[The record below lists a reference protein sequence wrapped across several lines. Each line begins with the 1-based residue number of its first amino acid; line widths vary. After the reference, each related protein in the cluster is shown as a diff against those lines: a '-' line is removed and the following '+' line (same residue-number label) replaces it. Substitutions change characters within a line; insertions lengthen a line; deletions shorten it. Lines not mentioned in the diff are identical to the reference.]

1 MGGKTAP
8 PPPPPRVTDA
18 ALPLLADLQ
27 RLFPNAKGREPL
39 SRHTT
44 WGIGGPADYYVEVEN
59 RDALDRL
66 VTWAGDHGIPL
77 WPIGQGSNL
86 LVGDRGIRGIVTR
99 LRGDFETFRF
109 EDGARVNAGAGV
121 LLPQLSR
128 ACAER
133 GLSGAEPFAGIPG
146 TLGGGLMTNAGTPEG
161 DLGSLVEEVLT
172 LDAEGRE
179 RLLSGKDLRFG
190 YRRSNLTDHWVL
202 SARLKLRPGDRN
214 DILASV
220 EKQRMRR
227 AERQPLGTKNCG
239 SVFKNPP
246 GDHAARLIEAAGLKG
261 TRVGDARISPKHAN
275 FIENVGH
282 ASAADVHALLALVQK
297 TVREKSGVDLELEVW
312 PVGD

>member
-1 MGGKTAP
+1 MTGGAS
-8 PPPPPRVTDA
+8 
-18 ALPLLADLQ
+18 ALLSDLR
-27 RLFPNAKGREPL
+27 RLFPSAKGAEPL

-44 WGIGGPADYYVEVEN
+44 WGIGGPADFYVEVEN
-59 RDALDRL
+59 RAALDRL
-66 VTWAGDHGIPL
+66 VTWAADHGVPL

-86 LVGDRGIRGIVTR
+86 LVGDRGVRGVVTR
-99 LRGDFETFRF
+99 LRGEFETFHF
-109 EDGARVNAGAGV
+109 EEDGRINAGAGV

-133 GLSGAEPFAGIPG
+133 GLTGAEPFAGIPG

-172 LDAEGRE
+172 LDADGHE
-179 RLLSGKDLRFG
+179 RLLTKKDLRFG

-220 EKQRMRR
+220 DKQLKRR

-275 FIENVGH
+275 FIENLGR
-282 ASAADVHALLALVQK
+282 ASAGDVHALLALVQK
-297 TVREKSGVDLELEVW
+297 TVREKCGVDLELEVW

>member
-1 MGGKTAP
+1 MGGKIAA
-8 PPPPPRVTDA
+8 PPPPPRVTGGA
-18 ALPLLADLQ
+18 SALLSDLR
-27 RLFPNAKGREPL
+27 RLFPSAKGAEPL

-44 WGIGGPADYYVEVEN
+44 WGIGGPADFYVEVEN
-59 RDALDRL
+59 RAALDRL
-66 VTWAGDHGIPL
+66 VTWAADHGVPL

-86 LVGDRGIRGIVTR
+86 LVGDRGVRGVVTR
-99 LRGDFETFRF
+99 LRGEFETFHF
-109 EDGARVNAGAGV
+109 EEDGRINAGAGV

-133 GLSGAEPFAGIPG
+133 GLTGAEPFAGIPG

-172 LDAEGRE
+172 LDADGRE
-179 RLLSGKDLRFG
+179 RLLTKKDLRFG

-220 EKQRMRR
+220 DKQLKRR

-275 FIENVGH
+275 FIENLGR
-282 ASAADVHALLALVQK
+282 ASAGDVHALLALVQK
-297 TVREKSGVDLELEVW
+297 TVREKCGVDLELEVW

>member
-1 MGGKTAP
+1 MGGKIAA
-8 PPPPPRVTDA
+8 PPPPPRVTGGA
-18 ALPLLADLQ
+18 SALLSDLR
-27 RLFPNAKGREPL
+27 RLFPSAKGAEPL

-44 WGIGGPADYYVEVEN
+44 WGIGGPADFYVEVEN
-59 RDALDRL
+59 RAALDRL
-66 VTWAGDHGIPL
+66 VTWAADHGVPL

-86 LVGDRGIRGIVTR
+86 LVGDRGVRGVVTR
-99 LRGDFETFRF
+99 LRGEFETFHF
-109 EDGARVNAGAGV
+109 EEDGRINAGAGV

-133 GLSGAEPFAGIPG
+133 GLTGAEPFAGIPG

-172 LDAEGRE
+172 LDADGHE
-179 RLLSGKDLRFG
+179 RLLTKKDLRFG

-220 EKQRMRR
+220 DKQLKRR

-275 FIENVGH
+275 FIENLGR
-282 ASAADVHALLALVQK
+282 ASAGDVHALLALVQK
-297 TVREKSGVDLELEVW
+297 TVREKCGVDLELEVW

>member
-1 MGGKTAP
+1 MTGGAS
-8 PPPPPRVTDA
+8 
-18 ALPLLADLQ
+18 ALLSDLR
-27 RLFPNAKGREPL
+27 RLFPSAKGAEPL

-44 WGIGGPADYYVEVEN
+44 WGIGGPADFYVEVEN
-59 RDALDRL
+59 RAALDRL
-66 VTWAGDHGIPL
+66 VTWAADHGVPL

-86 LVGDRGIRGIVTR
+86 LVGDRGVRGVVTR
-99 LRGDFETFRF
+99 LRGEFETFHF
-109 EDGARVNAGAGV
+109 EEDGRINAGAGV

-133 GLSGAEPFAGIPG
+133 GLTGAEPFAGIPG

-172 LDAEGRE
+172 LDADGRE
-179 RLLSGKDLRFG
+179 RLLTKKDLRFG

-220 EKQRMRR
+220 EKQLKRR

-275 FIENVGH
+275 FIENLGR
-282 ASAADVHALLALVQK
+282 ASAGDVHALLALVQK
-297 TVREKSGVDLELEVW
+297 TVREKCGVDLELEVW

>member
-1 MGGKTAP
+1 MGGKIAA
-8 PPPPPRVTDA
+8 PPPPPRVTGGA
-18 ALPLLADLQ
+18 SALLSDLR
-27 RLFPNAKGREPL
+27 RLFPSAKGAEPL

-44 WGIGGPADYYVEVEN
+44 WGIGGPADFYVEVEN
-59 RDALDRL
+59 RAALDRL
-66 VTWAGDHGIPL
+66 VTWAADHGVPL

-86 LVGDRGIRGIVTR
+86 LVGDRGVRGVVTR
-99 LRGDFETFRF
+99 LRGEFEAFHF
-109 EDGARVNAGAGV
+109 EEDGRINAGAGV

-133 GLSGAEPFAGIPG
+133 GLTGAEPFAGIPG

-172 LDAEGRE
+172 LDADGRE
-179 RLLSGKDLRFG
+179 RLLTKKDLRFG

-220 EKQRMRR
+220 EKQLKRR

-275 FIENVGH
+275 FIENLGR
-282 ASAADVHALLALVQK
+282 ASAGEVHTLLALVQK
-297 TVREKSGVDLELEVW
+297 TVREKCGVDLELEVW